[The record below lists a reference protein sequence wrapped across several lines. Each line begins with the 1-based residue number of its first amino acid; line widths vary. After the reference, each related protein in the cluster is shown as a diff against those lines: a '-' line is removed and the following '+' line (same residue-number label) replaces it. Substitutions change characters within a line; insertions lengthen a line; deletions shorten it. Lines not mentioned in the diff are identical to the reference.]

1 VIDYDKVMAL
11 PALETVQTYNFRDT
25 ILYALGVGVS
35 MNGKVVPED
44 LKFVYEDGL
53 CTLPTMALIIG
64 YPGFWLKLP
73 QYGVTWQ
80 KVLHAE
86 QELRLHAS
94 VPVEGTVRSKLTI
107 EDIYDRGPSKGAFLV
122 ARRDVY
128 NDADGTLIASL
139 KQLSILRGD
148 GGFGGSAMQ
157 PSGAAQGSSK
167 RQPDDN
173 RAADITVDFP
183 TLPGQ
188 ALLYRLCGDLNPL
201 HADPKIAAEVG
212 YPMPILHGMCSL
224 GFVGRAL
231 LKTLCDNEPARFK
244 ALAARFSSPVFPGE
258 TIRTEIWRQGA
269 GQAVFRARVL
279 ERDIVIM
286 KNARFEYEE

>member
-1 VIDYDKVMAL
+1 MIDYDKVMAL
-11 PALETVQTYNFRDT
+11 PPLETVQTYTFKDT

-53 CTLPTMALIIG
+53 ASLPTMALVTG
-64 YPGFWLKLP
+64 YPGFWLGLP

-86 QELRLHAS
+86 QQIELRAP
-94 VPVEGTVRSKLTI
+94 VPVAATVRSRLTI
-107 EDIYDRGPSKGAFLV
+107 EEIYDRGPEKGAFLV

-128 NDADGTLIASL
+128 NEADGTLIASL
-139 KQLSILRGD
+139 RQLSILRGD
-148 GGFGGSAMQ
+148 GGF
-157 PSGAAQGSSK
+157 SGNSTQHTAAAQTLSSLEPEPE
-167 RQPDDN
+167 RPPDV
-173 RAADITVDFP
+173 TVDLA

-188 ALLYRLCGDLNPL
+188 ALLYRLSGDLNPL
-201 HADPKIAAEVG
+201 HADPRIAADVG
-212 YPMPILHGMCSL
+212 YPKPILQGMCTL

-231 LKTLCDNEPARFK
+231 LKAVCENQPARFK
-244 ALAARFSSPVFPGE
+244 SLNARFSSPVFPGE
-258 TIRTEIWRQGA
+258 TIRTEIWRSEPGRVQ
-269 GQAVFRARVL
+269 FRARVL
-279 ERDIVIM
+279 ERDVVVI